1 MSKTRRRRVSKTDLT
16 RRALL
21 AVLASAIAVPSVAV
35 AQDPRAS
42 QVQKVARD
50 WLALADILDGAA
62 TWNAAGQRFQA
73 TIPEDRW
80 ALLLRREREARGA
93 VVQRSAAGTSFASQL
108 PSVQEAGSYAMVHF
122 RVSFANEASAFEDI
136 TLEQGS
142 DSTWRVIGYV
152 IH

>member
-1 MSKTRRRRVSKTDLT
+1 MKKTDLT

-21 AVLASAIAVPSVAV
+21 AALACAIAVPSVAV

-50 WLALADILDGAA
+50 WLAFADKLDASA
-62 TWNAAGQRFQA
+62 TWKSAGQRFQA
-73 TIPEDRW
+73 TIPEERW
-80 ALLLRREREARGA
+80 AALLQRERAARGA
-93 VVQRSAAGTSFASQL
+93 LVQRTAAGTSFASQL
-108 PSVQEAGSYAMVHF
+108 PSVPEPGSYAMVHF
-122 RVSFANEASAFEDI
+122 RVSFANEPNASEDI
-136 TLEQGS
+136 TLEQGP